1 MTTMPAPMQ
10 RVLVVGSGGAG
21 KSTLAAELAARL
33 GLPLVHL
40 DAEFWNAGWR
50 ETPKDEW
57 EARVRELA
65 AAPAWVMD
73 GNYGGTFDVRMNA
86 CDTVIF
92 LDLPRI
98 QCLARAVGRWLRY
111 RGQTRPDMAPGCP
124 EQFSWEFAAWIW
136 SYPSQR
142 RPAVLRRL
150 REMRADQRAVI
161 LRSSREVS
169 AFLRA
174 LPPARTPGPTT

>member
-1 MTTMPAPMQ
+1 MTMTMR
-10 RVLVVGSGGAG
+10 RVLVIGSGGAG

-40 DAEFWNAGWR
+40 DAQFWNPGWR

-57 EARVRELA
+57 QARVRELA

-73 GNYGGTFDVRMNA
+73 GNYGGTFDVRMAA

-92 LDLPRI
+92 LDLPRV
-98 QCLARAVGRWLRY
+98 QCLTRAVRRWLRY
-111 RGQTRPDMAPGCP
+111 RGGTRPDMAPGCP

-142 RPAVLRRL
+142 RPDVLRRL
-150 REMRADQRAVI
+150 GGMRADQRAII

-169 AFLRA
+169 AFVRA
-174 LPPARTPGPTT
+174 LPPAPASVP